1 MALPFI
7 CLQFQQGGTGHHSA
21 LGHGLN
27 GKLIG
32 VGHNNGCSY
41 IITVR
46 FDAVKVKFHQ
56 KLTFFHS
63 LAVLDLQGAADNS
76 GSSCSGSGDSGG
88 SGLGG
93 LALGGDFVLVQDQ
106 GQNKGQHSGDH
117 ECDDGIHEVLAV
129 IRINVHGHGSNAG
142 ADGRK
147 GLDLG
152 QANEQA
158 ADEAGND
165 NGRHD
170 LLVLQGNAVQSRLG
184 DAEQTEDTAQ
194 KFVAQQIGVA
204 VLAGATGQ
212 DQNFFHFY
220 VSSKSLNSLL
230 IISANAL
237 TGASAISV

>member
-63 LAVLDLQGAADNS
+63 LAVLDLAQVNGLALQGAADNS

-106 GQNKGQHSGDH
+106 
-117 ECDDGIHEVLAV
+117 
-129 IRINVHGHGSNAG
+129 
-142 ADGRK
+142 
-147 GLDLG
+147 
-152 QANEQA
+152 
-158 ADEAGND
+158 
-165 NGRHD
+165 
-170 LLVLQGNAVQSRLG
+170 
-184 DAEQTEDTAQ
+184 
-194 KFVAQQIGVA
+194 
-204 VLAGATGQ
+204 
-212 DQNFFHFY
+212 NFFHFY
-220 VSSKSLNSLL
+220 VSSKSLTSLL

>member
-27 GKLIG
+27 GKLIC

-56 KLTFFHS
+56 QLTFFHS
-63 LAVLDLQGAADNS
+63 LAVLDLQGAVDNS

-106 GQNKGQHSGDH
+106 
-117 ECDDGIHEVLAV
+117 
-129 IRINVHGHGSNAG
+129 
-142 ADGRK
+142 
-147 GLDLG
+147 
-152 QANEQA
+152 
-158 ADEAGND
+158 
-165 NGRHD
+165 
-170 LLVLQGNAVQSRLG
+170 
-184 DAEQTEDTAQ
+184 
-194 KFVAQQIGVA
+194 
-204 VLAGATGQ
+204 
-212 DQNFFHFY
+212 NFFHFY
-220 VSSKSLNSLL
+220 VFSKSLNSLL

>member
-7 CLQFQQGGTGHHSA
+7 CLQFQQGGTGHHST

-106 GQNKGQHSGDH
+106 
-117 ECDDGIHEVLAV
+117 
-129 IRINVHGHGSNAG
+129 
-142 ADGRK
+142 
-147 GLDLG
+147 
-152 QANEQA
+152 
-158 ADEAGND
+158 
-165 NGRHD
+165 
-170 LLVLQGNAVQSRLG
+170 
-184 DAEQTEDTAQ
+184 
-194 KFVAQQIGVA
+194 
-204 VLAGATGQ
+204 
-212 DQNFFHFY
+212 NFFHFY

>member
-93 LALGGDFVLVQDQ
+93 LALGGDFVRVQDQ
-106 GQNKGQHSGDH
+106 GQDKGQHSGDH

-184 DAEQTEDTAQ
+184 DAEQTGDTGRNSSHSRSELPPLRGLPDR
-194 KFVAQQIGVA
+194 IR
-204 VLAGATGQ
+204 T
-212 DQNFFHFY
+212 FFIFM
-220 VSSKSLNSLL
+220 SLPK
-230 IISANAL
+230 
-237 TGASAISV
+237 V